1 MKKLALVGR
10 NFTELLRTF
19 GLAIDSLLGDGNMVS
34 ACFPQTK
41 SHRWASS
48 FFCPSLL
55 PDRTSKKAAEVCPN
69 DAEKLSFGPEPL
81 RFFGLSTSFDS
92 FCEYFPR
99 TAGASGETKYR
110 RPNRQLLGVGTSG
123 CQRNLF
129 VFKCSQGV
137 FMFCWSFMTLKGRY
151 DSYYGF

>member
-1 MKKLALVGR
+1 MKKLGLVG
-10 NFTELLRTF
+10 TEISQSCSRHLGWPLTVFWAMEPRCLLF
-19 GLAIDSLLGDGNMVS
+19 S
-34 ACFPQTK
+34 PKPK
-41 SHRWASS
+41 SHRWASN
-48 FFCPSLL
+48 FFSPSLL
-55 PDRTSKKAAEVCPN
+55 PDRKSKKAAEVCPN
-69 DAEKLSFGPEPL
+69 DAEKLSFGPESL

-129 VFKCSQGV
+129 VFQTFSR
-137 FMFCWSFMTLKGRY
+137 SFYILMVVHDIER
-151 DSYYGF
+151 